1 MQVRPRALAELQ
13 LSGARRQRFGASD
26 APCAGQRVKLRNP
39 MPAPL
44 HFHFDFISPYGYFAS
59 LQVEQLAARHGRT
72 VEWRPMLLGVA
83 VMKVMG
89 LKPLLDTPLKGDYV
103 RRDVLRHARK
113 QGLHLG
119 RDLNAS
125 VGNPLPAARAFYWV
139 RQHHPELQAAM
150 VHALYHAF
158 WAEGKDLSTPEAVAS
173 IALPPGL
180 LPAEVA
186 AGVASDEASTLLRNA
201 VSASIA
207 AGVFGSPTLVVDGEP
222 FWGFDRLGE
231 AEEWL
236 ATGGW

>member
-1 MQVRPRALAELQ
+1 MQ
-13 LSGARRQRFGASD
+13 S
-26 APCAGQRVKLRNP
+26 
-39 MPAPL
+39 PL
-44 HFHFDFISPYGYFAS
+44 IFHFDFISPYGYFAS
-59 LQVEQLAARHGRT
+59 LQVEQIAARHGRT
-72 VEWRPMLLGVA
+72 VDWRPMLLGVA
-83 VMKVMG
+83 VLKVMG

-113 QGLHLG
+113 RGLRLG
-119 RDLNAS
+119 RDLNAP

-139 RQHHPELQAAM
+139 REHHPHLQSAM

-158 WAEGKDLSTPEAVAS
+158 WAEGCDLSTPEAVAG
-173 IALPPGL
+173 IALPAGL
-180 LPAEVA
+180 VPTEVA
-186 AGVASDEASTLLRNA
+186 TGAASEKAATLLRNA
-201 VSASIA
+201 VSESIA